1 MSLLPLLSEMEICY
15 GGNESVGEIIF
26 LLNSLFGAVGG
37 RDREQGKGCGDTS
50 WRKPKVLK
58 YGSGV
63 GSDNLVCVRCFHSWK
78 EGESFL
84 SHPPM
89 IEMNSQWCEFPSS
102 SNLVSN

>member
-1 MSLLPLLSEMEICY
+1 MALTGS
-15 GGNESVGEIIF
+15 GGGK
-26 LLNSLFGAVGG
+26 G
-37 RDREQGKGCGDTS
+37 RHADTRPREQAAVRGGGGVGKECGDTS
-50 WRKPKVLK
+50 WRKTKVLK